1 MNGSLQ
7 LGIEESS
14 GALIKDLGASST
26 ACSSALGF
34 EQSGDV
40 VQANWTTL
48 TGIVEGGDRPASRAV
63 IGALARSRSYLADLR
78 ALFPDIWRDRAKVNK
93 LILTVAQMQTGI
105 RLLQVAVRSLGVAFE
120 RWEQHDCTGAQEAIA
135 AANLR
140 IHTAVGAINHGI
152 ERMALEL
159 RASEAAVDPSSPR
172 AILPDAASRIRQRPW
187 AEGEAIGRPPRQLC
201 RTRGNVSSIRLD
213 WIKGARVIA
222 APVPQRYL
230 ISSFSP
236 KRWRTGHRLIGRA
249 ALADCI
255 LFHERLADDVDF
267 RSGHSKL
274 LGETSSCRAG
284 LPVDRGLHF

>member
-1 MNGSLQ
+1 MRPSPRAPVINRTNRPKVAVGTLAIFALSAMLFASNASAAGHLPAPIIRGLIRVNGSLQ
-7 LGIEESS
+7 LGIEEAPA
-14 GALIKDLGASST
+14 ALIKDLGASST

-78 ALFPDIWRDRAKVNK
+78 ALFPDSWRDRAKVNK

-159 RASEAAVDPSSPR
+159 RASEAAVDP
-172 AILPDAASRIRQRPW
+172 ILATGNSA
-187 AEGEAIGRPPRQLC
+187 GRSQP
-201 RTRGNVSSIRLD
+201 
-213 WIKGARVIA
+213 
-222 APVPQRYL
+222 Y
-230 ISSFSP
+230 
-236 KRWRTGHRLIGRA
+236 
-249 ALADCI
+249 
-255 LFHERLADDVDF
+255 
-267 RSGHSKL
+267 
-274 LGETSSCRAG
+274 
-284 LPVDRGLHF
+284 